1 MKNQLLIFFVFIF
14 SFTSCEVE
22 NDALD
27 TKQMTSQ
34 IPEWVKEQAT
44 SEELQILESLITTHK
59 IHFSKLN
66 NDEKGLYPRL
76 LDLYEESGV
85 IIQSQDLVR
94 VKTRTEGGDWSGGGS
109 DGEQTDN
116 QEGLGHCDVT
126 LYDNRIL
133 GVGLKVIV
141 TFAYKYKGKK
151 LTEISSSN
159 VTMNAQVG
167 FPVYWVEK
175 VNHFEIENDN
185 VIHYQVEGY
194 LRQKGE
200 VGSAVA
206 EIDVAYINKDDRV
219 RPQELQ

>member
-1 MKNQLLIFFVFIF
+1 MKNQLLIIFVFIF

-34 IPEWVKEQAT
+34 IPEWVREQAT

-94 VKTRTEGGDWSGGGS
+94 VKTRTEGGD
-109 DGEQTDN
+109 
-116 QEGLGHCDVT
+116 
-126 LYDNRIL
+126 
-133 GVGLKVIV
+133 
-141 TFAYKYKGKK
+141 
-151 LTEISSSN
+151 
-159 VTMNAQVG
+159 
-167 FPVYWVEK
+167 
-175 VNHFEIENDN
+175 
-185 VIHYQVEGY
+185 
-194 LRQKGE
+194 
-200 VGSAVA
+200 
-206 EIDVAYINKDDRV
+206 
-219 RPQELQ
+219 